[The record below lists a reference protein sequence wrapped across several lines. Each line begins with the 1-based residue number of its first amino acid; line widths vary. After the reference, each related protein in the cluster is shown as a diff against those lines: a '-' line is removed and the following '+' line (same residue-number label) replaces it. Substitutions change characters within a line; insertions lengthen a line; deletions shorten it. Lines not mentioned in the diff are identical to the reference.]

1 MSRIFCVEF
10 PAVDN
15 RHTALVSMYTK
26 NKQPVYHIQFTDAHL
41 KNLFLAEHLR
51 YEGEEGYRLLEFYKD
66 PFTRLLL
73 QKMASAIGK
82 VVCGQPAMVRWLV
95 PSS

>member
-26 NKQPVYHIQFTDAHL
+26 NNQPVYHIQFTDAHL